1 MSRSLWHTSGKKGSR
16 EQRVWSQAEE
26 QAESWHGAP
35 PSHSDGLH
43 PPRHLPPLL
52 HPSPSPPS
60 FTLSSILHPLRPL
73 PLLLHPYPPADPSRH
88 FLLAKFI
95 SFLLHFADITT
106 HPRTSQHP
114 PPPLPLPLHYVIMI
128 IAHRVW
134 GNWIA
139 YFALVALSHQFL
151 SLCHLP
157 IPPQSS
163 AGADSAAWTLDQ
175 ISP

>member
-1 MSRSLWHTSGKKGSR
+1 MCLGPCDTQVGRKG
-16 EQRVWSQAEE
+16 
-26 QAESWHGAP
+26 AESRGFGVKQRNKKRAGTEH
-35 PSHSDGLH
+35 
-43 PPRHLPPLL
+43 LL
-52 HPSPSPPS
+52 HIQTA
-60 FTLSSILHPLRPL
+60 FTLPVTFPLSSILHPLRPL

-88 FLLAKFI
+88 FLPAKFI